1 MADYSGKQKITVKLT
16 RAKLIIYV
24 GNKIEK
30 FLSREKFTNPIVVLD
45 DSESTIKVIIET
57 FEK

>member
-24 GNKIEK
+24 GNKTEK